1 MKPKFLRLLLAAS
14 LTFSLLHACAGQAPA
29 PPPPEALSLQE
40 IIDLSRQGV
49 PPARIVERIE
59 ASEAVYV
66 LSVAD
71 VDRLQAAGV
80 KSEVIDSMLSSCLQ
94 AACRR
99 PAAVRRSLWY
109 RQGQFYSPPPFP
121 AYQGA
126 YRFGD

>member
-1 MKPKFLRLLLAAS
+1 MEPKFLRLLLAAI
-14 LTFSLLHACAGQAPA
+14 LTFSLLLACAGQAPA
-29 PPPPEALSLQE
+29 PPPPEVLSLQE

-71 VDRLQAAGV
+71 VGRLQAAGV
-80 KSEVIDSMLSSCLQ
+80 KSEVIDSLLSSCLQ
-94 AACRR
+94 ACRR
-99 PAAVRRSLWY
+99 PKAARRSLWY
-109 RQGQFYSPPPFP
+109 RQGQFYSPPPFS